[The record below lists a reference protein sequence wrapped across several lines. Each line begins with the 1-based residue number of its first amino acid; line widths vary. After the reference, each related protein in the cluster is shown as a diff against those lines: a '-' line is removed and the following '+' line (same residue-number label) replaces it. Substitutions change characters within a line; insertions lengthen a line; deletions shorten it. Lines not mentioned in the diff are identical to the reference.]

1 MHVMTKK
8 IEVGTKVK
16 IAKSSMYYDYD
27 EPRNPQDEVGVIT
40 STTVSID
47 YPYRVQWLGG
57 TNVYKAED
65 LELVEETKT
74 MNTATTKPKRH
85 KPKAWVYKAYHMSQT
100 GKNSLEIAGELGIP
114 DRTVR
119 HNLRVHATHL
129 ERHAAEAH
137 AATMLYGAPEPV
149 QPRKP
154 TIFVIPDTQV
164 KGGISLDY
172 IHWIGSYIKRKKP
185 DIIVMI
191 GDWYDMEALST
202 YDKGQLSAEGKR
214 VKKDIEAGDKA
225 VEILESYI
233 DYNPRKVI
241 TLGNHEERIDRFV
254 NYNPAFE
261 GFIGTD
267 KLAFHKH
274 GWEVAK
280 FLQPVNICG
289 INFVHYLQNP
299 MTGKPLGGTA
309 LNRLKAV
316 GESFVMGHQQTY
328 DFCQRPL
335 QLSGNHQ
342 IGLIVGACYH
352 HDESY
357 KGVQGN
363 HHFRGCVMLYECA
376 DGYAMHKAITL
387 QHMKEVYERG
397 H

>member
-1 MHVMTKK
+1 MHVMLK
-8 IEVGTKVK
+8 VGSKVK
-16 IAKSSMYYDYD
+16 IAKGSMYY
-27 EPRNPQDEVGVIT
+27 EHNTARNPQDEVGVII
-40 STTVSID
+40 STNVSIE

-57 TNVYKAED
+57 TNTYRTDD
-65 LELVEETKT
+65 LELVEETKP
-74 MNTATTKPKRH
+74 MNTATTEPKRH
-85 KPKAWVYKAYHMSQT
+85 KPKAWVFEAHNMAKA
-100 GKNSLEIAGELGIP
+100 GKSSLEIAGELGIP
-114 DRTVR
+114 DRTIR
-119 HNLRVHATHL
+119 HNLQVHAEL
-129 ERHAAEAH
+129 LNRFGSVEPKA
-137 AATMLYGAPEPV
+137 LPEL
-149 QPRKP
+149 QQTRKP

-233 DYNPRKVI
+233 DYNPRKII

-267 KLAFHKH
+267 KLAFHKY

-342 IGLIVGACYH
+342 IGLIVGAAYC
-352 HDESY
+352 HDEGY
-357 KGVQGN
+357 KGIQGN

-397 H
+397 NV

>member
-1 MHVMTKK
+1 MLVMIK
-8 IEVGTKVK
+8 VGSKVK
-16 IAKSSMYYDYD
+16 IAKSSVYYT
-27 EPRNPQDEVGVIT
+27 RNTEYNPTDVVG
-40 STTVSID
+40 TVVTVYADNRS
-47 YPYRVQWLGG
+47 YKYRVRWES
-57 TNVYKAED
+57 THNSYRTKD

-85 KPKAWVYKAYHMSQT
+85 KPKAWVFEAHKMAKA
-100 GKNSLEIAGELGIP
+100 GKSSLEIAGELGIP

-119 HNLRVHATHL
+119 HNLQVHAELLSQTKVSPQVVD
-129 ERHAAEAH
+129 RSK
-137 AATMLYGAPEPV
+137 V
-149 QPRKP
+149 RKP

-233 DYNPRKVI
+233 DYKPRKVI

-267 KLAFHKH
+267 KLAFHKY

-376 DGYAMHKAITL
+376 NGYAMHKAITL

-397 H
+397 NV

>member
-1 MHVMTKK
+1 MHVMIK
-8 IEVGTKVK
+8 VGSKVK
-16 IAKSSMYYDYD
+16 IAKSSEYYTYNTVYNPADEIGTVVTVYNDYRSYKYLVHW
-27 EPRNPQDEVGVIT
+27 E
-40 STTVSID
+40 STHNS
-47 YPYRVQWLGG
+47 YR
-57 TNVYKAED
+57 TKD
-65 LELVEETKT
+65 LELVEETKPMT
-74 MNTATTKPKRH
+74 TATTEPKRH
-85 KPKAWVYKAYHMSQT
+85 KPKAWVFEAHKMAKA
-100 GKNSLEIAGELGIP
+100 GKSSLEIAGELGIP

-119 HNLRVHATHL
+119 HNLQVHAELLSQTKV
-129 ERHAAEAH
+129 
-137 AATMLYGAPEPV
+137 APKVVEL
-149 QPRKP
+149 QQARKP

-214 VKKDIEAGDKA
+214 VKKDIDAGDKA

-233 DYNPRKVI
+233 DYKPRKVI

-267 KLAFHKH
+267 KLAFHKY

-342 IGLIVGACYH
+342 IGLIVGACYE
-352 HDESY
+352 HDEGY
-357 KGVQGN
+357 KGIQGN

>member
-1 MHVMTKK
+1 MHVMIK
-8 IEVGTKVK
+8 VGSKVK
-16 IAKSSMYYDYD
+16 IAKSSMYYRYD
-27 EPRNPQDEVGVIT
+27 EPSNPKGEVGIVT
-40 STTVSID
+40 AMRKSTD
-47 YPYRVQWLGG
+47 YKWRVAWS
-57 TNVYKAED
+57 TRSNVYKTKD

-74 MNTATTKPKRH
+74 MNTATTEPKRH
-85 KPKAWVYKAYHMSQT
+85 KPKAWVFEAHKMAKA
-100 GKNSLEIAGELGIP
+100 GKSSLEIAGELGIP

-119 HNLRVHATHL
+119 HNLQVHAELLSQTKV
-129 ERHAAEAH
+129 
-137 AATMLYGAPEPV
+137 APQIV
-149 QPRKP
+149 DGSKARKP

-233 DYNPRKVI
+233 DYKPRKVI

-267 KLAFHKH
+267 KLAFHKY

-387 QHMKEVYERG
+387 QHMQEVYERG
-397 H
+397 NV

>member
-1 MHVMTKK
+1 MHVMIK
-8 IEVGTKVK
+8 VGSKVK
-16 IAKSSMYYDYD
+16 IAKSSRYYDI
-27 EPRNPQDEVGVIT
+27 RNRHYNPHDTIGKVINI
-40 STTVSID
+40 STVPNATLLIQVDWLQGYRND
-47 YPYRVQWLGG
+47 YTL
-57 TNVYKAED
+57 AD
-65 LELVEETKT
+65 LELVEETKP
-74 MNTATTKPKRH
+74 MNTATTEPKRH
-85 KPKAWVYKAYHMSQT
+85 KPKAWVFEAHKMTKA
-100 GKNSLEIAGELGIP
+100 GKSSLEIAGELCIP
-114 DRTVR
+114 DRTIR
-119 HNLRVHATHL
+119 HNLQVHAEL
-129 ERHAAEAH
+129 LNRF
-137 AATMLYGAPEPV
+137 GSVEPKELPGL
-149 QPRKP
+149 QQTRKP

-233 DYNPRKVI
+233 DYKPRKVI

-267 KLAFHKH
+267 KLAFHKY

-352 HDESY
+352 HDENY

-376 DGYAMHKAITL
+376 NGYAMHKAITL

-397 H
+397 NV